1 MALRPRLWPGV
12 PWTWKVHGVWG
23 SVQPLGVMADR
34 TTSPL
39 LNRIGRSQGG
49 TPASRA
55 SKARSVRALYDTVHG
70 RWGALRPALDDPCTA
85 AYLPTCPLIGES

>member
-1 MALRPRLWPGV
+1 VALRPRLWPGV

-55 SKARSVRALYDTVHG
+55 SKARSVRVLYDTVHG
-70 RWGALRPALDDPCTA
+70 RWGLSARLLTTPAPRRIS
-85 AYLPTCPLIGES
+85 PLAP

>member
-39 LNRIGRSQGG
+39 LNRIGRRKAARRRAGHRRRGASAHCTTPYTAGG
-49 TPASRA
+49 GLSARLLTTP
-55 SKARSVRALYDTVHG
+55 VP
-70 RWGALRPALDDPCTA
+70 LRIS
-85 AYLPTCPLIGES
+85 PLAPLVGES